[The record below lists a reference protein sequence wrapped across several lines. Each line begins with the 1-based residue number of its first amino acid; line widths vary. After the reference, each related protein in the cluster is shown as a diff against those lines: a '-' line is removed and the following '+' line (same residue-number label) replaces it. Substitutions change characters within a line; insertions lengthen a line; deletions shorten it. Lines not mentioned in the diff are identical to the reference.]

1 MAVDPA
7 EARLAPAAA
16 EGAVAW
22 VEKEAVVLRPAV
34 AEAEVRKLA
43 EVVVVV
49 VVAAVE
55 DDEDKQNDRGKNN
68 ENKINNYDVVEN
80 FSYYVCGLYLWVAW
94 PQLAC
99 GYASQIRCCF
109 AAKTKR
115 IRHTATG
122 GRRPYP
128 GGGEL

>member
-1 MAVDPA
+1 VPLAVDPA

-34 AEAEVRKLA
+34 ATAEVRKLA
-43 EVVVVV
+43 V
-49 VVAAVE
+49 VVAEVAMAAVAVAEVE

-80 FSYYVCGLYLWVAW
+80 FS
-94 PQLAC
+94 
-99 GYASQIRCCF
+99 
-109 AAKTKR
+109 
-115 IRHTATG
+115 
-122 GRRPYP
+122 
-128 GGGEL
+128 